1 MNNKIAFIIPY
12 FGRWPEWMPLYLYS
26 CSRQKGI
33 DFLFFTDCERPG
45 RTYPNTRFFPIS
57 FADYCQKVSSALA
70 IGFRPSSPYKLCD
83 LKPFYGLIHRE
94 ELSGYDWWGFGDMDV
109 VYGDLSLLVN
119 ARNLARYDMLTTHAD
134 KVAGHF
140 TLVRKDSWVTSSAL
154 SIPDWRE
161 QLSLDEHVYFD
172 ETTWAETVKPWRI
185 KKLNR
190 LDFHLSRLLSPRH
203 KALKER
209 WLFFCYYWMERLTR
223 LRRERVLMQEWFT
236 TFHPDPDTVIT
247 YNPTNGHICLPSKQ
261 LWKIIGGGGKQKGS
275 ICTSSFSNKQDTGLS
290 APPTGAKA
298 TITSRPTTTSLK
310 VAS

>member
-109 VYGDLSLLVN
+109 VYG
-119 ARNLARYDMLTTHAD
+119 
-134 KVAGHF
+134 
-140 TLVRKDSWVTSSAL
+140 
-154 SIPDWRE
+154 
-161 QLSLDEHVYFD
+161 
-172 ETTWAETVKPWRI
+172 
-185 KKLNR
+185 
-190 LDFHLSRLLSPRH
+190 
-203 KALKER
+203 
-209 WLFFCYYWMERLTR
+209 
-223 LRRERVLMQEWFT
+223 
-236 TFHPDPDTVIT
+236 
-247 YNPTNGHICLPSKQ
+247 
-261 LWKIIGGGGKQKGS
+261 S